1 MLAGLQLAKLLLALA
16 GAVMKYLNNKT
27 LIDAGMAK
35 AILQGIR
42 SATDAV
48 NDAIRAARY
57 VRHDPNSPYAKRLRE
72 KYTLG
77 GGPSEK

>member
-1 MLAGLQLAKLLLALA
+1 MLAGLQIVRLLLMLA
-16 GAVMKYLNNKT
+16 GAAMEYVNRKQIM
-27 LIDAGMAK
+27 DAGMAK

-42 SATDAV
+42 SATNAV
-48 NDAIRAARY
+48 NDSINAARS